1 MCAARIVVNEWLTTT
16 TYDKPKDVDVDDA
29 AMLMLMM
36 MQMHRIKQAK
46 DEILGGMRDG
56 AGCWMVA
63 TAYDSPLNWKR
74 NAIAWAWPLPPAGDN
89 LDTSKQMRNAGISP
103 APYPHF
109 ICKVW
114 TDALREIMLY

>member
-16 TYDKPKDVDVDDA
+16 TYDKDVDADDA

-56 AGCWMVA
+56 AGCCV
-63 TAYDSPLNWKR
+63 
-74 NAIAWAWPLPPAGDN
+74 
-89 LDTSKQMRNAGISP
+89 LDGGN
-103 APYPHF
+103 
-109 ICKVW
+109 C
-114 TDALREIMLY
+114 L

>member
-46 DEILGGMRDG
+46 DEILGGMGYG
-56 AGCWMVA
+56 AGCCV
-63 TAYDSPLNWKR
+63 
-74 NAIAWAWPLPPAGDN
+74 
-89 LDTSKQMRNAGISP
+89 LDGGN
-103 APYPHF
+103 
-109 ICKVW
+109 C
-114 TDALREIMLY
+114 L